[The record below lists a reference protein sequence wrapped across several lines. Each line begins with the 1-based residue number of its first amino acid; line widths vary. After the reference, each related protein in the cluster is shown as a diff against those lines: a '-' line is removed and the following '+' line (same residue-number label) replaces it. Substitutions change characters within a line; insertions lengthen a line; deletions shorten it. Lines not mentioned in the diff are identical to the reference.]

1 MYAESKII
9 WRCQMIGI
17 MLVSYAVSKETTL
30 ITSISTNADV
40 PHDAA
45 SHTVIHY
52 AAYRAYK
59 GFKQQNWLSNL
70 LKIIGNHAIW

>member
-1 MYAESKII
+1 
-9 WRCQMIGI
+9 MIGI

-59 GFKQQNWLSNL
+59 GFKQQN
-70 LKIIGNHAIW
+70 